1 VIERRTLGK
10 YPSSSPGNVT
20 IVEDQSLRA
29 SFSDWMIT
37 MEAMEGGE
45 GGFWSYSGYIYM
57 TLRLDRVQGK
67 WVVEWGW

>member
-1 VIERRTLGK
+1 
-10 YPSSSPGNVT
+10 
-20 IVEDQSLRA
+20 
-29 SFSDWMIT
+29 MIT

-67 WVVEWGW
+67 WVGRGVQMMM